1 MQQLGFG
8 CVLRLILEGCD
19 DIVFFLFANILWRV
33 EMSDSIKK
41 LYAWKVQKHAINAG
55 CTCSFSKTGFY
66 YEAIDEYFTS
76 VVAKESKNETQF

>member
-1 MQQLGFG
+1 
-8 CVLRLILEGCD
+8 
-19 DIVFFLFANILWRV
+19 
-33 EMSDSIKK
+33 MSDSIKK

-76 VVAKESKNETQF
+76 VVAKESKNEIQF